1 MALKPI
7 TLRLDEE
14 EYERLKAYLAEFGDP
29 DINVAYVLRAYIRDL
44 NRALPFLMKSG
55 WDLKN
60 YFGLLGT
67 WLKQWGSITDVE
79 TFTRMTLNPWSFW
92 NSSGRQA
99 EPKVDSQDPSEKGG
113 EKTNSPQA
121 VRGDSSGDGAK

>member
-14 EYERLKAYLAEFGDP
+14 EYEKLKQHLSEFGDP

-44 NRALPFLMKSG
+44 NRTMPFLLKSG

-60 YFGLLGT
+60 YFGMLGS
-67 WLKQWGSITDVE
+67 WLKQISSMTDMEMLSKITV
-79 TFTRMTLNPWSFW
+79 NPWAFW
-92 NSSGRQA
+92 NAAGA
-99 EPKVDSQDPSEKGG
+99 SQDPGTGKPTASREKGRRTSVEEEDKKDN
-113 EKTNSPQA
+113 EK
-121 VRGDSSGDGAK
+121 

>member
-14 EYERLKAYLAEFGDP
+14 EYEKLKQHLSEFGDP

-44 NRALPFLMKSG
+44 NRTMPFLLKSG

-60 YFGLLGT
+60 YFGMLGS
-67 WLKQWGSITDVE
+67 WLKQISSMTDMEMLSKV
-79 TFTRMTLNPWSFW
+79 TVNPWAFW
-92 NSSGRQA
+92 NTAGVSHGPETGKPTASR
-99 EPKVDSQDPSEKGG
+99 EKGRRTSVEEENKKDKG
-113 EKTNSPQA
+113 K
-121 VRGDSSGDGAK
+121 

>member
-14 EYERLKAYLAEFGDP
+14 EYEKLKQHLSEFGDP

-44 NRALPFLMKSG
+44 NRTMPFLLKSG

-60 YFGLLGT
+60 YFGMLGS
-67 WLKQWGSITDVE
+67 WLKQISSMTDMEMLSKITV
-79 TFTRMTLNPWSFW
+79 NPWAFW
-92 NSSGRQA
+92 NAAG
-99 EPKVDSQDPSEKGG
+99 VSQDPGTGKPTASRENDRRTSVEEEDKKNKEK
-113 EKTNSPQA
+113 
-121 VRGDSSGDGAK
+121 

>member
-1 MALKPI
+1 MSLKPI

-14 EYERLKAYLAEFGDP
+14 EYEKLKEYLHEFGDP

-44 NRALPFLMKSG
+44 KRALPFLVKSG

-67 WLKQWGSITDVE
+67 WLKQFGSMTDFDKFAKMSV
-79 TFTRMTLNPWSFW
+79 NPWAFW
-92 NSSGRQA
+92 NATG
-99 EPKVDSQDPSEKGG
+99 PPSERGADTAGSAKEKG
-113 EKTNSPQA
+113 NNPQEEEGN
-121 VRGDSSGDGAK
+121 R